1 MNIILS
7 KVVLWGKSSF
17 HYMEYRTFPE
27 IAAQSFATNSICYNH
42 EIEKNH
48 VSKILRITSEMQ
60 SISHCVSCIMAYL

>member
-42 EIEKNH
+42 EIEKNY
-48 VSKILRITSEMQ
+48 VSKCLRIQ
-60 SISHCVSCIMAYL
+60 PLCILHNGIPLGQNNF